1 MTLSET
7 RICLPFKLF
16 HAAFDKL
23 RTHGHAGTKISA
35 RSFSHY
41 SFIAYIHKCISMFI
55 HDCIECSKK

>member
-23 RTHGHAGTKISA
+23 HTHGHAGMKIST
-35 RSFSHY
+35 RSFSQY
-41 SFIAYIHKCISMFI
+41 YFIPYYT
-55 HDCIECSKK
+55 